1 MSATRLVLLSPAAQ
15 GRMPL
20 PTSMGQLVSGEIEQR
35 EIAGT
40 WLQTWRLP
48 ADFAALQPFLE
59 ELARQGLAQEREV
72 LWGPAAENEEA
83 MRLVLRGS
91 LTPTLLRRALTSLA
105 LRAFLPG
112 RVLLAQG
119 NELVL
124 EIWGDAGHLAL
135 VNHQLLEALMEFPVD
150 VALTPMWDSGHF
162 RLLIS
167 DMDSTLIA
175 IECIDELGA
184 HLGLKSKIAAITERS
199 MAGELDFRSSLRERV
214 RLLAGTPVSA
224 IDAVI
229 RERLQFSPGAH
240 ALIAAAKRAG
250 METAVVSG
258 GFTQFTRHVQEAL
271 DLDYAFANQLDLRDG
286 KLTGEVIGDIVD
298 AEAKADILELLA
310 IAAGTDAAH
319 CVAIGDGANDL
330 PMLRKAGVGI
340 AYHAK
345 AAMRAQANYQI
356 RHGGLD
362 VAASF
367 LALA

>member
-1 MSATRLVLLSPAAQ
+1 MSATRLAILSPAHQ
-15 GRMPL
+15 GRMAL
-20 PTSMGQLVSGEIEQR
+20 PASMSQIVAGEIEQR
-35 EIAGT
+35 EIAGS
-40 WLQTWRLP
+40 WLQSWRLP
-48 ADFAALQPFLE
+48 ADFAELQPFLE
-59 ELARQGLAQEREV
+59 ELARQGLAQEREI
-72 LWGPAAENEEA
+72 LWGPASDAEEPL
-83 MRLVLRGS
+83 RLVLRGD
-91 LTPTLLRRALTSLA
+91 LRPTMLRRALTSLQ

-119 NELVL
+119 NELVI
-124 EIWGDAGHLAL
+124 EIWGDAAALPLA
-135 VNHQLLEALMEFPVD
+135 NHQLVEALMEFPVD
-150 VALTPMWDSGHF
+150 VALTPNWKSGQF

-214 RLLAGTPVSA
+214 RLLAGTPVGA

-229 RERLQFSPGAH
+229 RERLQFSPGARD
-240 ALIAAAKRAG
+240 LVAAAKRAG

-258 GFTQFTRHVQEAL
+258 GFTQFTRHVQEEL
-271 DLDYAFANQLDLRDG
+271 DLDYAFANQLDIRDG

-298 AEAKADILELLA
+298 AEAKADILDLLA
-310 IAAGTDAAH
+310 IAAGTNANQ

-340 AYHAK
+340 AYRAK
-345 AAMRAQANYQI
+345 PAVRAQANYQI
-356 RHGGLD
+356 RQGGLEF
-362 VAASF
+362 VSSI
-367 LALA
+367 LGLV